1 MEKPTKL
8 FLASVFIILV
18 ASFSISFYFYKENQ
32 RLTEDISL
40 LENKLEEKSQNLK
53 TEITGV
59 QSNVANLGQA
69 VNTKID
75 TFYSEYSGFKSSV
88 TGQVS
93 SLETNLNTF
102 STQSQ
107 QQFQSMAGQISSV
120 ESKSKALEEQ
130 LAGMSFK
137 TQDFSKIIE
146 KALKAVVSVRTNTGV
161 GSGVIVDERGYVVTN
176 YHVIDGATSAGVLT
190 YDEELHQVALVAI
203 DANRD
208 LALLQIFNGTFTFMG
223 FADSDMAKVGQNVIA
238 IGNPGGLDFTVTEGI
253 VSALDREVEG
263 KKYIQTDVPINPGN
277 SGGPLVDTSG
287 RILGINQ
294 KKISG
299 FEGLGFAI
307 PADDVKAFVRA
318 NLPASS

>member
-8 FLASVFIILV
+8 FLTSVFLILTV
-18 ASFSISFYFYKENQ
+18 SFSISFYFYKENQ
-32 RLTEDISL
+32 KLTNDISL
-40 LENKLEEKSQNLK
+40 LENKLEEKSQVLK
-53 TEITGV
+53 SEITGV
-59 QSNVANLGQA
+59 QSNVATLGQA

-75 TFYSEYSGFKSSV
+75 TFYSDYSGFKSSV
-88 TGQVS
+88 TGQVT

-102 STQSQ
+102 SSQSQ
-107 QQFQSMAGQISSV
+107 QQFQSIAGQISNV
-120 ESKSKALEEQ
+120 ESKSKALEDQ

-146 KALKAVVSVRTNTGV
+146 SALKAVVSVRTDKSV
-161 GSGVIVDERGYVVTN
+161 GSGVFVDDRGYVVTN
-176 YHVIDGATSAGVLT
+176 YHVIGGATSAGVLT
-190 YDEELHQVALVAI
+190 YDNELHKVSLVAI
-203 DANRD
+203 DAGRD
-208 LALLQIFNGTFTFMG
+208 LALLQVFNGTFTSMG
-223 FADSDMAKVGQNVIA
+223 FADSDMAKVGQSVIA

-253 VSALDREVEG
+253 VSALDREVSG
-263 KKYIQTDVPINPGN
+263 QKYIQTDVSINPGN

-299 FEGLGFAI
+299 FEGVGFAI

-318 NLPASS
+318 NLPN

>member
-8 FLASVFIILV
+8 FLASVLLILIV
-18 ASFSISFYFYKENQ
+18 SFSISFYFYKENQ
-32 RLTEDISL
+32 KLTNDISL
-40 LENKLEEKSQNLK
+40 LENKLEEKSQVLK
-53 TEITGV
+53 SEITGV
-59 QSNVANLGQA
+59 QSNVATLGQA

-75 TFYSEYSGFKSSV
+75 TFYSDYSGFKSSV
-88 TGQVS
+88 TGQVT

-102 STQSQ
+102 SSQSQ
-107 QQFQSMAGQISSV
+107 QQFQSIAGQISNV
-120 ESKSKALEEQ
+120 ESKSKALEDQ

-146 KALKAVVSVRTNTGV
+146 SALKAVVSVRTDKSV
-161 GSGVIVDERGYVVTN
+161 GSGVLVDDRGYVVTN
-176 YHVIDGATSAGVLT
+176 YHVIGGATSAGVLT
-190 YDEELHQVALVAI
+190 YDNELHKVSLVAI
-203 DANRD
+203 DAGRD
-208 LALLQIFNGTFTFMG
+208 LALLQVFNGTFTSMG
-223 FADSDMAKVGQNVIA
+223 FADSDMAKVGQSVIA

-253 VSALDREVEG
+253 VSALDREVSG
-263 KKYIQTDVPINPGN
+263 QKYIQTDVSINPGN

-299 FEGLGFAI
+299 FEGVGFAI

-318 NLPASS
+318 NLPN

>member
-1 MEKPTKL
+1 M
-8 FLASVFIILV
+8 
-18 ASFSISFYFYKENQ
+18 
-32 RLTEDISL
+32 
-40 LENKLEEKSQNLK
+40 KS
-53 TEITGV
+53 EITGV
-59 QSNVANLGQA
+59 QSNVATLGQA
-69 VNTKID
+69 VNNKID

-93 SLETNLNTF
+93 SLETNLNAF
-102 STQSQ
+102 SAQSQ
-107 QQFQSMAGQISSV
+107 QQFQSIAGQISKV

-130 LAGMSFK
+130 LAGLSFK

-146 KALKAVVSVRTNTGV
+146 KAVKAVVSVRTNTGV

-176 YHVIDGATSAGVLT
+176 YHVIDGATSAGILT
-190 YDEELHQVALVAI
+190 YDKELHQVALVAV
-203 DANRD
+203 DVDRD
-208 LALLQIFNGTFTFMG
+208 LALLQIFNGTFTEMG
-223 FADSDMAKVGQNVIA
+223 FADSDMAKVGQSVLA

-253 VSALDREVEG
+253 VSAVNREING

-299 FEGLGFAI
+299 FEGVGFAI